1 MRFTGYLLLVC
12 VTACATT
19 GSTTAGAER
28 GITFIEDDY
37 AAALKAARDRN
48 VPLFVDAWAPWCHSC
63 VFLREHVLTRA
74 ELQHNE
80 KRFVFLA
87 INTERESN
95 SPFLEKYPVEVWPT
109 LFVVD
114 PAKEQAVLK
123 WLGTGTVEQL
133 ERLFED
139 GERTA
144 KAAAKSDDPLALLA
158 EADRLYAER
167 KDAIPAYQAAV
178 AALPAD
184 HPRRP
189 RAIESLINAAYG
201 SRNLQQ
207 CAQLGVEH
215 AAKQPRGPSFVN
227 TLALSLSCA
236 SMAEASEPW
245 RAAVITALE
254 PLAFE
259 ALKLDGILADDKSG
273 IYELLVGLKE
283 ERKDEAG
290 QKALALEWLA
300 FLEGEAKRA
309 ATPAARAV
317 FDPHR
322 VNAAIAAKEPL
333 RAEAALL
340 QSERDLPGDYNP
352 PARLALV
359 YREAGK
365 LDDALAA
372 VERAFGKAYGPRKLR
387 VFETKASI
395 LAKKGDVAGARAVL
409 AEAIAFGKHLPAVQ
423 RSDKAIARVE
433 EQLEQLGPAK

>member
-1 MRFTGYLLLVC
+1 MRFTGLLFVC
-12 VTACATT
+12 CFSACATT
-19 GSTTAGAER
+19 SGATGEGH

-37 AAALKAARDRN
+37 AAALKAARERD

-63 VFLREHVLTRA
+63 VFLREHVLTSPQ
-74 ELQHNE
+74 LQHNE

-87 INTERESN
+87 INTEKESN
-95 SPFLEKYPVEVWPT
+95 TPFLEKYPVEVWPT

-114 PAKEQAVLK
+114 AANERPVLK

-133 ERLFED
+133 EKLFED

-144 KAAAKSDDPLALLA
+144 RASAKSGDPLALLA

-167 KDAIPAYQAAV
+167 KDALPAYQAAV
-178 AALPAD
+178 SALPEG

-201 SRNLQQ
+201 ARDVQQ

-227 TLALSLSCA
+227 TVALSLSCA

-245 RAAVITALE
+245 RLPAIAALE

-273 IYELLVGLKE
+273 IYELLVDLKGDD
-283 ERKDEAG
+283 K
-290 QKALALEWLA
+290 LALEWLE
-300 FLEGEAKRA
+300 FLEAEAAK
-309 ATPAARAV
+309 ATSPAARAV

-322 VNAAIAAKEPL
+322 VGAAIAAKQPL
-333 RAEAALL
+333 RAEAALK
-340 QSERDLPGDYNP
+340 QSERDLPDDYNP
-352 PARLALV
+352 PARLAIV
-359 YREAGK
+359 YREAGR
-365 LDDALAA
+365 LDDAMAA
-372 VERAFGKAYGPRKLR
+372 IERGFTRVYGPRKLR
-387 VFETKASI
+387 LYEIKSSI
-395 LAKKGDVAGARAVL
+395 LAKKGDVPAARAVL
-409 AEAIAFGKHLPAVQ
+409 QEGITYAKNLPGAQ
-423 RSDKAIARVE
+423 RSDRAIARVE
-433 EQLEQLGPAK
+433 EQLKQLK